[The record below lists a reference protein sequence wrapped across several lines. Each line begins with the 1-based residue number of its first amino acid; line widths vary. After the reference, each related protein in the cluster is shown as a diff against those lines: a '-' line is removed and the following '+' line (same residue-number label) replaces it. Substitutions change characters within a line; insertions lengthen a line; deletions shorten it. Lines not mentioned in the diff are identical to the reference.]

1 MAARNILVKISREK
15 RVFKISD
22 FGLARAYPGVQSSNE
37 ALPLRWMAPESI
49 LFGLFSFK
57 TDVWSF
63 GVLVWEMFNFNKVWP
78 YDNIPTNDE
87 LRQNLITYLYIDR
100 KTLTIPSYCS

>member
-1 MAARNILVKISREK
+1 MAARNILVNINRGT

-63 GVLVWEMFNFNKVWP
+63 GVLVWEMFNFNKYYP
-78 YDNIPTNDE
+78 YANIPTNDE
-87 LRQNLITYLYIDR
+87 LRLNLITCLYSNR
-100 KTLTIPSYCS
+100 QTLTIPSQCS